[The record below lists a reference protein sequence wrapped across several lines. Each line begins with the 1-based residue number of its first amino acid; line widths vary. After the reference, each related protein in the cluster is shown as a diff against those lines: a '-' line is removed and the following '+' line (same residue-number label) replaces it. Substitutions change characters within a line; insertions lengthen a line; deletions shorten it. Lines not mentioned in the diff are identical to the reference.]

1 LVVGLCVTALG
12 KADNTGSIAAT
23 SMTLRPAQKGSCSTG
38 FGGPP
43 PGGMPNPAGGG
54 SGA

>member
-23 SMTLRPAQKGSCSTG
+23 SMTLRPALKGSCSTG

-43 PGGMPNPAGGG
+43 PGGMPAPAGGG
-54 SGA
+54 PGA

>member
-12 KADNTGSIAAT
+12 KADSTGSIAAT

-43 PGGMPNPAGGG
+43 PGGMPTPAGGG